1 MKNIIVLKSVENQGN
16 VTIDGNN
23 PIFLHMSMTEVL
35 DKFIPYTRLF
45 EQIIVKNFYSL
56 DVELINRLTNQY
68 LHGAKIRIEIPKH
81 YAKKKI
87 CVRNRVEPVE
97 KYIVAEPF
105 TKTYQ
110 VQLPRKFYS
119 YKWVPLDF
127 KHLPKSLANYTYSM
141 GNRKTTVLDE
151 LNKLTSMYL
160 PTHLW
165 EAIDKYS
172 QERIDKAKLY
182 NQGNYTLAEEWYKEL
197 MKDSINHKFFFKS
210 PCQKTYFE
218 AIAEIEFDKT
228 RVQLENGEQPLT
240 NQELNFLHTYAHC
253 YGVDIPQFQFRY
265 NTRNTD
271 HGYTEEIERVY
282 EKGLGETELN
292 RLLYDPKNPNQL
304 PSFARK
310 NLAIKSYDNDKLLR
324 DAYNH
329 LKWLIDNLGDSAF
342 DIRYHRCPVCNDIY
356 HEEKGCFCGHCPPIK
371 EIPADKLFYGHSS
384 AYEDMDATKDA
395 YTDLMDMLHYNDDIS
410 VLQNEIENG
419 LDTLDSDEMY

>member
-1 MKNIIVLKSVENQGN
+1 MKNIIVLSAVENQGN

-23 PIFLHMSMTEVL
+23 PIFGDMSMTEVL
-35 DKFIPYTRLF
+35 DKYIPHTRMF
-45 EQIIVKNFYSL
+45 ENIYIKNFYYFDQEFIS
-56 DVELINRLTNQY
+56 RLTNQY
-68 LHGAKIRIEIPKH
+68 LHGAKITIEVPRHKQ
-81 YAKKKI
+81 KKMV
-87 CVRNRVEPVE
+87 CVKGFVEPVA

-110 VQLPRKFYS
+110 VCVPRKFYS

-127 KHLPKSLANYTYSM
+127 KRLPKSLANYTYTM

-151 LNKLTSMYL
+151 INKLKSMYI

-165 EAIDKYS
+165 QAIDKYS
-172 QERIDKAKLY
+172 QERIDKCKLY
-182 NQGNYTLAEEWYKEL
+182 NQGNYTLAEEWFKEL
-197 MKDSINHKFFFKS
+197 MRDSLENNFTMYS

-218 AIAEIEFDKT
+218 TIAEIEFDKSK
-228 RVQLENGEQPLT
+228 VYLEDGEQPLT
-240 NQELNFLHTYAHC
+240 NQELNFLQTYAKC

-282 EKGLGETELN
+282 EKGCGETELN
-292 RLLYDPKNPNQL
+292 RMLYDPKNPNQL

-329 LKWLIDNLGDSAF
+329 LKWLIDNMGDSAF

-356 HEEKGCFCGHCPPIK
+356 HEEQGCFCGHCPPIK

-384 AYEDMDATKDA
+384 AYEDMDATRDSYLELMQA
-395 YTDLMDMLHYNDDIS
+395 Y
-410 VLQNEIENG
+410 NELG
-419 LDTLDSDEMY
+419 QDE